1 MRHSYTATKQGSNMT
16 REQLISQRD
25 VLDAAYRLAS
35 LNQRAVREQVAQK
48 HQLVASQ
55 AANGLTPDVVKFD
68 PEYVAADRATKSA
81 FAALREFNGRYA
93 RAINKR

>member
-1 MRHSYTATKQGSNMT
+1 MT
-16 REQLISQRD
+16 REQLLSQRD

-55 AANGLTPDVVKFD
+55 LPSGLTPDVVRFD

-81 FAALREFNGRYA
+81 FAALREFNGRHC
-93 RAINKR
+93 RALNNR